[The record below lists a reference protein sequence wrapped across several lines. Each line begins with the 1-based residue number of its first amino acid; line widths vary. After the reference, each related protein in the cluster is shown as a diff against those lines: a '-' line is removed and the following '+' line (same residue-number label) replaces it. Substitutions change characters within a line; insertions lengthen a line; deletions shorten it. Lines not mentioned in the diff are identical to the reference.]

1 MARRSRRSGWLLAG
15 ALSLSPALALADA
28 EPAEHGAEHVEHG
41 HQAQAGED
49 FSSYVE
55 GASRLEGR
63 IMAPCCWMQ
72 TIDIHA
78 SPIAEELRGEIRR
91 RLKAGETPEAIE
103 ASFVQRY
110 GPKILAV
117 PDSSPLGGLATVLAV
132 AFGGAGVAGYFML
145 KRWSRRGDAAK
156 KPSAPKTKPSG
167 ASAAAGAAPRDA
179 LDERIDRELSEIG
192 DQA

>member
-1 MARRSRRSGWLLAG
+1 MSLRSRRFGWLLVG
-15 ALSLSPALALADA
+15 ALALSPALALADA
-28 EPAEHGAEHVEHG
+28 EQPDHAHS
-41 HQAQAGED
+41 HQSGED
-49 FSSYVE
+49 FATYVE

-72 TIDIHA
+72 TIDIHG
-78 SPIAEELRGEIRR
+78 SPVSDELRSEIRR
-91 RLKAGETPEAIE
+91 RLRAGESADAIE

-117 PDSSPLGGLATVLAV
+117 PNSVPLGGVATLLAI

-145 KRWSRRGDAAK
+145 KRWSRVGAVERAK
-156 KPSAPKTKPSG
+156 QKSTAKPGG
-167 ASAAAGAAPRDA
+167 AGSPRDA
-179 LDERIDRELSEIG
+179 LDERLDRELSEIG